1 MSQQNEPKKKK
12 KQLLAVT
19 LSESRLKTH
28 NGNIVD
34 KIIIEYSV

>member
-1 MSQQNEPKKKK
+1 MSQQNEPKKK

-19 LSESRLKTH
+19 LSESTLKTH